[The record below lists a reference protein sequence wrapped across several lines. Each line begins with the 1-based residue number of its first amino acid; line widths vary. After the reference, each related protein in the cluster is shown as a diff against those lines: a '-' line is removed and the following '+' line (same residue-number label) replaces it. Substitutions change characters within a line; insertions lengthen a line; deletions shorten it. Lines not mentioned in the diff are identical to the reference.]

1 MSAPNYKQL
10 TQTISA
16 HLAPLHKSQP
26 GVMKGFSDMGKAA
39 MAAGALDAK
48 TKELIALAV
57 GVAARCDGCIGFHV
71 KALVRLG
78 ATRSE
83 VDDALGVA
91 IYMGGGPSAM
101 YAANAV
107 AAFNEFSVAVAA

>member
-57 GVAARCDGCIGFHV
+57 GVAARCDGCIGFHT
-71 KALVRLG
+71 RG
-78 ATRSE
+78 AIRAGASRE
-83 VDDALGVA
+83 EFMDMIGVA
-91 IYMGGGPSAM
+91 IMMGGGPSTVYGA
-101 YAANAV
+101 YAV
-107 AAFNEFSVAVAA
+107 DAFEQFTA